1 MPFSISDDESK
12 WVKKL
17 KSDDPDALEFLFKK
31 HCQPLLN
38 FSQRIVYE
46 TETAE
51 NIVQDVFLKV
61 WENRKS
67 LKLGTSIKSYLF
79 TITRNES
86 LKYQRHQTVVREFE
100 ETVRDLHS
108 SVETP
113 DEQLIESE
121 LESYIHKAIDLLPEK
136 RREIFMMNRF
146 DELTYKEIAEVLNIS
161 LKTVETQMGR
171 ALKRLREILSFLK

>member
-1 MPFSISDDESK
+1 MAFSSSDDEIFWIEK
-12 WVKKL
+12 IK
-17 KSDDPDALEFLFKK
+17 KSDSNAFEFLFKK
-31 HCQPLLN
+31 YCQPLIN
-38 FSQRIVYE
+38 FSRRIINE

-86 LKYQRHQTVVREFE
+86 LKYQRHQTVVRKSE
-100 ETVRDLHS
+100 EAVRDSLS
-108 SVETP
+108 SVKTP
-113 DEQLIESE
+113 DERFNESEIESN
-121 LESYIHKAIDLLPEK
+121 IHRVIYLLPEK

-146 DELTYKEIAEVLNIS
+146 DELTYKEIAEVLKIS
-161 LKTVETQMGR
+161 VKTVETQMGR
-171 ALKRLREILSFLK
+171 ALKHLRENLSFLK

>member
-1 MPFSISDDESK
+1 MPFSSSDDEAR

-17 KSDDPDALEFLFKK
+17 KSDDSHALEFLFKEY
-31 HCQPLLN
+31 CQPLIN
-38 FSQRIVYE
+38 FSRRIVIE

-86 LKYQRHQTVVREFE
+86 LKYQRHQTVVRESDE
-100 ETVRDLHS
+100 AVRDLHS

-113 DEQLIESE
+113 DEQFNQSEIESH
-121 LESYIHKAIDLLPEK
+121 IHKAINLLPDK
-136 RREIFMMNRF
+136 RRKIFMMNRF
-146 DELTYKEIAEVLNIS
+146 DDLTYREIAEVLNIS
-161 LKTVETQMGR
+161 IKTVETQMGR
-171 ALKRLREILSFLK
+171 ALKHLRENLSFLK